1 MSDQGDEGCEQIK
14 GVKELEGGV
23 GHHKLAEGTI
33 LTPSLTRWDSHKG
46 DCIYVITLNT
56 VMVLPFITLSP

>member
-23 GHHKLAEGTI
+23 GRDKLAG
-33 LTPSLTRWDSHKG
+33 
-46 DCIYVITLNT
+46 
-56 VMVLPFITLSP
+56 